1 MTFLGGLPLGRFA
14 MIVAGRAAPA
24 AAGDGCGF
32 GVCSRGEDADAG
44 RGMTISKRIV
54 WYEVCGLG
62 VGEGGNEKE
71 TGGICTIFEVCLRS
85 CRCFLDQRKFVGI
98 VFVVRLCMISDTATA
113 SYTMKEFINFY

>member
-62 VGEGGNEKE
+62 GG
-71 TGGICTIFEVCLRS
+71 GGKLRRRPGGFVRYLRS
-85 CRCFLDQRKFVGI
+85 VLEVVVVFWIKESLLVLFLLFVC
-98 VFVVRLCMISDTATA
+98 V
-113 SYTMKEFINFY
+113 